1 MKYEDD
7 QCERC
12 GGVRVAK
19 STLCV
24 DCLVKERAFLN
35 KEILIKDVT
44 IEMLR
49 VKLEKQTRRL
59 EDALRY
65 GFRKNQE
72 NVRLHQHLLQR
83 AQTIERERKDGKDR
97 V

>member
-1 MKYEDD
+1 MKYDDD

-19 STLCV
+19 STLCA
-24 DCLVKERAFLN
+24 DCLVKERDFLE
-35 KEILIKDVT
+35 KEILIKGVA

-49 VKLEKQTRRL
+49 KKLEIQTGWL
-59 EDALRY
+59 EDALSY
-65 GFRKNQE
+65 GFKRNQE
-72 NVRLHQHLLQR
+72 NLKLIKHITEIQR
-83 AQTIERERKDGKDR
+83 EIEGGMKDGKDR